1 VIVPLVALLLQ
12 TPPPAPASAAAPA
25 RVIHVW
31 LGSASPLVRGAAVRV
46 YVEAGQDGN
55 LVVLHRRT
63 DGRIEVLFPKNPA
76 TDPFVRAG
84 TYEIRGGD
92 EQAAWVVAEPDGS
105 GMVLAALSPDPLRF
119 DEFVRAAAWD
129 SAALVPTWSGA
140 DAAGSMSDIVQRML
154 GDGYFNY
161 DVVTYRVAPPVYA
174 QQDMTP
180 QETAPAY
187 DPYPACVDCTF
198 IGEQLVFYER
208 VLGRR
213 HFRREPDR
221 EPRQQPMRGLALAL
235 GPRSTEHAS
244 QSPTPML
251 FLVGER
257 CGRNSRGRGGS
268 PRCRRRRARGP
279 RAPCA
284 RARWQLP
291 GPVRRRRKGD
301 HRASPFP
308 ERPGDIP
315 VVRRYDAK
323 SYVSRSVV
331 APWRRYCPTV
341 KSIRFSTVPA
351 ASRTSTCHA
360 PVQSAGTV
368 FLLHVRHGDPPTCS
382 STSPTWVSPWNHTW
396 WMLAPSAPATFVQQT
411 S

>member
-12 TPPPAPASAAAPA
+12 NPVAPASAAAPA

-46 YVEAGQDGN
+46 YVEANEDGN

-63 DGRIEVLFPKNPA
+63 DGRIEVLFPKNPD

-84 TYEIRGGD
+84 TYEIRGRD

-119 DEFVRAAAWD
+119 DEFVRTAAWA
-129 SAALVPTWSGA
+129 SEALVPTWSGA

-187 DPYPACVDCTF
+187 DAYPTCVDCTF
-198 IGEQLVFYER
+198 IGEQLVLYET

-221 EPRQQPMRGLALAL
+221 EPRQQPMRALALAL
-235 GPRSTEHAS
+235 GPPSTVGPQPLSPGSRSRSAS
-244 QSPTPML
+244 SPHH
-251 FLVGER
+251 V
-257 CGRNSRGRGGS
+257 
-268 PRCRRRRARGP
+268 A
-279 RAPCA
+279 
-284 RARWQLP
+284 
-291 GPVRRRRKGD
+291 GPVPIEPRPRTHVRYTRLS
-301 HRASPFP
+301 APAP
-308 ERPGDIP
+308 E
-315 VVRRYDAK
+315 
-323 SYVSRSVV
+323 RSVV
-331 APWRRYCPTV
+331 AVALRAGPAPVVMARAGLGVARAGGAGAALERSDV
-341 KSIRFSTVPA
+341 LVRSRERELPA
-351 ASRTSTCHA
+351 AASPAAVWSRAVAVARTGEGAARGPTQGVAIPREVWGYTRRTS
-360 PVQSAGTV
+360 
-368 FLLHVRHGDPPTCS
+368 LRR
-382 STSPTWVSPWNHTW
+382 
-396 WMLAPSAPATFVQQT
+396 
-411 S
+411 